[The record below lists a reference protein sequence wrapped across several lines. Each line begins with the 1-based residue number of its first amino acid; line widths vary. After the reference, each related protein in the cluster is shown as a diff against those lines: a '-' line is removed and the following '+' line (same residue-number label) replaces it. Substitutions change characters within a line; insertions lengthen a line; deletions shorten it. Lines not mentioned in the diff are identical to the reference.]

1 MAYRALSGFAAV
13 MLLWASGA
21 RGGELYMFYRGSDS
35 NAKVGIAGETYGVST
50 RGIVR
55 MMQPGSYEFS
65 LASLGKVRKG
75 SLVLDAK
82 DALHGRRGKS
92 VDIWCLD
99 VTEKDYLLMFPDQ
112 CESALAK
119 AESLRG
125 APFH

>member
-1 MAYRALSGFAAV
+1 MANHALSGFTAV

-21 RGGELYMFYRGSDS
+21 NGGELYMFYSGSDS
-35 NAKVGIAGETYGVST
+35 KARVGIAGETYGVST

-75 SLVLDAK
+75 SLVLEAN
-82 DALHGRRGKS
+82 DALRGRRGKS

-99 VTEKDYLLMFPDQ
+99 VTEKDYLLMLPEQ

-119 AESLRG
+119 AERLRG
-125 APFH
+125 KPFH